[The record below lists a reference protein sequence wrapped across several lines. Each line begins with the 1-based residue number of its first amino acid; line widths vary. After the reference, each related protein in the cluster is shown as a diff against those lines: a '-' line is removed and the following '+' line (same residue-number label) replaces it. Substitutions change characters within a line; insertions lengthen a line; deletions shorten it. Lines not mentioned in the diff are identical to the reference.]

1 MSNIT
6 LHSNYSTTY
15 TNVPNVFID
24 CYMNSANGE
33 FVKVYLY
40 LLRYMDSPEQNFSIS
55 KIADHFNHTENDITR
70 ALKYW
75 ESVNLLRLEYDID
88 QHLTGICFLNY
99 DSMPETNHS
108 PAPVANTE
116 NSSAASTINAENGSA
131 VSCTNMENT
140 SSFQTEKS
148 TEDKPFTPE
157 KTAYSKDEI
166 ADFRKNNEICELL
179 YIAETYLGRTLNSTD
194 CQTLFYLYDRLQFS
208 TDLIEY
214 LIEYCVVKGHTSI
227 RYIEKAGLAW
237 HEQNIHTVE
246 EAKELNKLHSKSH
259 TAVMKAF
266 GIKGRNLVKPEQE
279 FIQKWTGSYGFSS
292 DMITEACCRT
302 ISAIHQPSF
311 EYADK
316 ILQNWRRNHVRQ
328 LKDIAHLDSLHK
340 QQPGGFAA
348 RPASQTANNNKFN
361 NFTQRS
367 YNYDQLEK
375 QLARQ

>member
-1 MSNIT
+1 MSKIT
-6 LHSNYSTTY
+6 LHSNYSNAY

-40 LLRYMDSPEQNFSIS
+40 LLRHMDSPEQNFSIS

-75 ESVNLLRLEYDID
+75 ESVNLLRLEYDAE

-99 DSMPETNHS
+99 DSLPETRCHS
-108 PAPVANTE
+108 T
-116 NSSAASTINAENGSA
+116 SGINAENTLSA
-131 VSCTNMENT
+131 GNT
-140 SSFQTEKS
+140 EIISPAGNAQNIITA
-148 TEDKPFTPE
+148 DKPSAPE
-157 KTAYSKDEI
+157 KTTYSRDEI
-166 ADFRKNNEICELL
+166 AAFRKNNEICELL
-179 YIAETYLGRTLNSTD
+179 YIAETYLGRTLNTTD

-208 TDLIEY
+208 SDLIEY

-227 RYIEKAGLAW
+227 RYIEKTGLAW

-246 EAKELNKLHSKSH
+246 EAKELNRLHSKSH

-316 ILQNWRRNHVRQ
+316 ILQNWRRNHVQ
-328 LKDIAHLDSLHK
+328 YPKDIARLDSLHK

-348 RPASQTANNNKFN
+348 RPAAQTANGNKFN
-361 NFTQRS
+361 NFTQRN